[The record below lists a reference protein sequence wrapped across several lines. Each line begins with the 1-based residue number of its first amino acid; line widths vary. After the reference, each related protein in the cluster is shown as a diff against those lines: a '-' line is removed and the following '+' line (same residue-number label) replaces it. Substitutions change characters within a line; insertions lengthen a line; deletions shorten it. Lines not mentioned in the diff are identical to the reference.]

1 MKSAIS
7 ERQLYEVLLRV
18 WGYTSFRRTQLP
30 TIMSICEGRDTLAL
44 MPTGAGK
51 SLIYQVPTL
60 AREEGLCV
68 IITPLI
74 SLMKDQVDKL
84 RRLHISAVAIHSG
97 MTPRQIDIALDN
109 CIYGDTRF
117 LYVSPERI
125 STEIFRARFE
135 RMNPTLI
142 AIDEAHC
149 ISQWGY
155 DFRPSYL
162 RIASLRKLAPDVPI
176 LALTASATDRVAEDI
191 MQRLEFKNGN
201 VIRSSFSRPNISFS
215 VRRVENKNEQMLRI
229 INNVAGSG
237 IVYVRTREGAQ
248 QIAEILR
255 EQGISAA
262 YYHGGLEPAER
273 SLRQDEWISG
283 KCRVMVATNAFGMG
297 IDKPDVRFVIHYS
310 VCDSLEHYY
319 QEAGRAGRDEK
330 KAYAVLLVSPDD
342 KTKAKRM
349 FASEFPSLEFIKKV
363 YEAVANYLQVAV
375 GDGEGISY
383 DFNIYEFCKRNR
395 MFVGTALNAIDI
407 LRMNGYLTLTD
418 EAEHPSR
425 IMFTISRDELYK
437 LRVERG
443 DLDHFIRTL
452 LRMYDGVFSEFRSV
466 SEAALAT
473 ATGYTIDRI
482 RELFRTLWQLRVIRY
497 IPGRCTPLMI
507 YGSGGRL
514 PQENLYISPESY
526 KIRKDMAAERY
537 RKMFEYAE
545 SDEMCR
551 SRFIQNYFGEEDA
564 EDCGVCDICLARKKQ
579 SKQRPDIE
587 VRVMELAEQ
596 GSTIRDVVRS
606 VESDPDV
613 IAQIIDKLQAEG
625 KISVDSMGRLGII
638 NRNE

>member
-1 MKSAIS
+1 MNSVS

-30 TIMSICEGRDTLAL
+30 TIMSVCEGRDTLAL

-60 AREEGLCV
+60 AREDGLC
-68 IITPLI
+68 IIVTPLI

-84 RRLHISAVAIHSG
+84 RRKHISAVAIHSG

-109 CIYGDTRF
+109 CVYGDTRF

-125 STEIFRARFE
+125 STEIFKARFE
-135 RMNPTLI
+135 RMKPTLI
-142 AIDEAHC
+142 AVDEAHC

-162 RIASLRKLAPDVPI
+162 RIATLRKLAPDVPI

-191 MQRLEFKNGN
+191 MKRLEFKNGCI
-201 VIRSSFSRPNISFS
+201 IRSSFSRPNISFS
-215 VRRVENKNEQMLRI
+215 VRRVENKNEQMLRV
-229 INNVAGSG
+229 INNVPGTG
-237 IVYVRTREGAQ
+237 IVYVRTREGAE

-255 EQGISAA
+255 EQGISAS
-262 YYHGGLEPAER
+262 YYHGGLENAER
-273 SLRQDEWISG
+273 ALRQDDWTSG
-283 KCRVMVATNAFGMG
+283 RCRVMVATNAFGMG

-310 VCDSLEHYY
+310 ICDSLEHYY

-342 KTKAKRM
+342 KSKAKRM
-349 FASEFPSLEFIKKV
+349 FSSEFPSLEFIKRV
-363 YEAVANYLQVAV
+363 YEAIANYLQVAV

-395 MFVGTALNAIDI
+395 MFVGTAMNAIDI

-418 EAEHPSR
+418 ESEHPSR

-452 LRMYDGVFSEFRSV
+452 LRMYDGVFTEFRSV
-466 SEAALAT
+466 SESALAT
-473 ATGYTIDRI
+473 ATGYSIDRV

-507 YGSGGRL
+507 YGEGGRL
-514 PQENLYISPESY
+514 PQENLYISPETY
-526 KIRKDMAAERY
+526 KLRKDMAAERY
-537 RKMFEYAE
+537 RRMFEYAE
-545 SDEMCR
+545 GDEMCR

-564 EDCGVCDICLARKKQ
+564 EDCGVCDVCLARKK
-579 SKQRPDIE
+579 SRKNNPDIE
-587 VRVMELAEQ
+587 AAIMELAET
-596 GSTIRDVVRS
+596 GASIREVVRHI
-606 VESDPDV
+606 ESDPDI
-613 IAQIIDKLQAEG
+613 IATQIDKMQSEG
-625 KISVDSMGRLGII
+625 KISVDSTGHLGIVRI
-638 NRNE
+638 NE

>member
-1 MKSAIS
+1 
-7 ERQLYEVLLRV
+7 
-18 WGYTSFRRTQLP
+18 
-30 TIMSICEGRDTLAL
+30 
-44 MPTGAGK
+44 
-51 SLIYQVPTL
+51 
-60 AREEGLCV
+60 
-68 IITPLI
+68 
-74 SLMKDQVDKL
+74 
-84 RRLHISAVAIHSG
+84 
-97 MTPRQIDIALDN
+97 
-109 CIYGDTRF
+109 
-117 LYVSPERI
+117 
-125 STEIFRARFE
+125 
-135 RMNPTLI
+135 
-142 AIDEAHC
+142 
-149 ISQWGY
+149 
-155 DFRPSYL
+155 
-162 RIASLRKLAPDVPI
+162 
-176 LALTASATDRVAEDI
+176 
-191 MQRLEFKNGN
+191 
-201 VIRSSFSRPNISFS
+201 
-215 VRRVENKNEQMLRI
+215 
-229 INNVAGSG
+229 
-237 IVYVRTREGAQ
+237 
-248 QIAEILR
+248 
-255 EQGISAA
+255 
-262 YYHGGLEPAER
+262 
-273 SLRQDEWISG
+273 
-283 KCRVMVATNAFGMG
+283 
-297 IDKPDVRFVIHYS
+297 VIHYS

-466 SEAALAT
+466 SESALAT

-579 SKQRPDIE
+579 SKQ
-587 VRVMELAEQ
+587 
-596 GSTIRDVVRS
+596 
-606 VESDPDV
+606 
-613 IAQIIDKLQAEG
+613 
-625 KISVDSMGRLGII
+625 
-638 NRNE
+638 